1 MLKRSIMAV
10 ARVLS
15 GASAWADWQLDSSQS
30 TLTFLS
36 DKNAGVVEQHAFE
49 VFEVAV
55 SQAGEIRA
63 EIELASVETR
73 IGIRNERMR
82 DMLFQVAEFP
92 KATLNGSLGELDL
105 ASVGAVPQMASVPLT
120 LSLHGSAQTLVAD
133 VWVSQAEGALYVSTV
148 NPILVRAADFG
159 LAEGVEALRAVAG
172 LKTIG
177 QTVPVSFSLRLTNA
191 K

>member
-10 ARVLS
+10 ALVLS

-105 ASVGAVPQMASVPLT
+105 ASVGAVPQMASIPLT

-159 LAEGVEALRAVAG
+159 LAEGIEALRAVAG

-191 K
+191 Q

>member
-1 MLKRSIMAV
+1 MLKQSIMA
-10 ARVLS
+10 AALVLS
-15 GASAWADWQLDSSQS
+15 SAGAWADWQLDASQS
-30 TLTFLS
+30 TLTSLS

-49 VFEVAV
+49 VFDVTV
-55 SQAGEIRA
+55 SGAGEIRA

-92 KATLNGSLGELDL
+92 KATLSGNLGEFDL
-105 ASVGAVPQMASVPLT
+105 VSVGAVPQMVSIPLT

-133 VWVSQAEGALYVSTV
+133 VWVSQAEGALHVSTV

-159 LAEGVEALRAVAG
+159 LAEGIEALRAVAG

-177 QTVPVSFSLRLTNA
+177 QTVPVSFNLHLTNA

>member
-1 MLKRSIMAV
+1 MLKQSIMA
-10 ARVLS
+10 AALMLS
-15 GASAWADWQLDSSQS
+15 SAGTWADWQLDSSQS

-49 VFEVAV
+49 VFDVAV
-55 SQAGEIRA
+55 SDVGEIRA
-63 EIELASVETR
+63 EIELASIETR

-82 DMLFQVAEFP
+82 EMLFQVAEFP
-92 KATLNGSLGELDL
+92 KATLSGNLGELDL
-105 ASVGAVPQMASVPLT
+105 ASVGAAPQMASIPLT
-120 LSLHGSAQTLVAD
+120 LSLHGSVQTLVTD